1 MAKGREPSFE
11 EALTTLEGLI
21 ERIES
26 PEVGLEDAIR
36 QYEEGAA
43 LVKRCRAI
51 LDRAEVRIAELTERG
66 VEGGEPLEG
75 DGDGDG
81 VGAGA

>member
-1 MAKGREPSFE
+1 MAKGKEPSFE

-26 PEVGLEDAIR
+26 PEVGLEEAIQ

-66 VEGGEPLEG
+66 VESGGSDAG
-75 DGDGDG
+75 GQDDG
-81 VGAGA
+81 VGAEA